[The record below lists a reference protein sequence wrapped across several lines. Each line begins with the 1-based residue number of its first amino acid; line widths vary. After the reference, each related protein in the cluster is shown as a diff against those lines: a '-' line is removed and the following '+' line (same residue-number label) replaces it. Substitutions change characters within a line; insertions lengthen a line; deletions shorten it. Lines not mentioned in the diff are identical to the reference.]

1 MPQSE
6 LPIEVRMNAVKPAS
20 EPSDPGQ
27 NLTPPGKWFRNS
39 FDRMAIQR

>member
-6 LPIEVRMNAVKPAS
+6 LPIEVRVNAVKPRSTAL
-20 EPSDPGQ
+20 ELDLRLG
-27 NLTPPGKWFRNS
+27 PGKWFRNS